1 MRLLVAEDEK
11 QLNRLI
17 TRTLEEAGCS
27 VDSVFDGEAALD
39 YLEAAEY
46 DLAVLDIMMPKLD
59 GISVLKHYRSRGG
72 KTPALFLTARDG
84 IDDRV
89 QGLDSGAD
97 DYIVKPFSFDE
108 LLARIRAVVRRSA
121 ARADNV
127 LTEADLVLD
136 LSSHRVTRSGREI
149 ELSSK
154 EYQILEYLMLNKNQ
168 VLDREKVRSHIWSW
182 DYDGQ
187 SNVVDVYISILRK
200 KIDDGFEPKLI
211 HTVRGSGYILQCRN
225 C

>member
-17 TRTLEEAGCS
+17 TRTLEEAGYS

-59 GISVLKHYRSRGG
+59 GIAVLKHYRSRGG

-168 VLDREKVRSHIWSW
+168 VLEREKVRSHIWSW

>member
-1 MRLLVAEDEK
+1 M
-11 QLNRLI
+11 
-17 TRTLEEAGCS
+17 
-27 VDSVFDGEAALD
+27 
-39 YLEAAEY
+39 
-46 DLAVLDIMMPKLD
+46 
-59 GISVLKHYRSRGG
+59 
-72 KTPALFLTARDG
+72 
-84 IDDRV
+84 
-89 QGLDSGAD
+89 
-97 DYIVKPFSFDE
+97 
-108 LLARIRAVVRRSA
+108 RRSA

-136 LSSHRVTRSGREI
+136 LSSHRVTLSGPEI

>member
-17 TRTLEEAGCS
+17 TRTLEEAGYS

-59 GISVLKHYRSRGG
+59 GISVLKHYRSSGG

>member
-17 TRTLEEAGCS
+17 TRTLEEAGYS

-72 KTPALFLTARDG
+72 KAPALFLTARDG

-154 EYQILEYLMLNKNQ
+154 EYLILEYLMLNKNQ

>member
-59 GISVLKHYRSRGG
+59 GIAVLKHYRSRGG

>member
-17 TRTLEEAGCS
+17 TRTLEEAGYS

-46 DLAVLDIMMPKLD
+46 DFAVLDIMMPKLD

>member
-17 TRTLEEAGCS
+17 TRTLEEAGYS

-59 GISVLKHYRSRGG
+59 GIAVLKHYRSRGG

>member
-17 TRTLEEAGCS
+17 TRALEEAGYS

-127 LTEADLVLD
+127 LSEADLVLD

>member
-17 TRTLEEAGCS
+17 TRTLEEAGYS

-59 GISVLKHYRSRGG
+59 GIAVLKHYRSRGG

-211 HTVRGSGYILQCRN
+211 HTVRGSGYILQSRN

>member
-17 TRTLEEAGCS
+17 TRTLEEAGYS

-59 GISVLKHYRSRGG
+59 GIAVLKHYRSRGG

-97 DYIVKPFSFDE
+97 DYIVKPFPLTSFLPVSGQWCAAVRPGLTMCSRRLTLCWICQATESPAAD
-108 LLARIRAVVRRSA
+108 ARSSSA
-121 ARADNV
+121 QRN
-127 LTEADLVLD
+127 
-136 LSSHRVTRSGREI
+136 TR
-149 ELSSK
+149 
-154 EYQILEYLMLNKNQ
+154 YLN
-168 VLDREKVRSHIWSW
+168 
-182 DYDGQ
+182 
-187 SNVVDVYISILRK
+187 
-200 KIDDGFEPKLI
+200 
-211 HTVRGSGYILQCRN
+211 T
-225 C
+225 

>member
-127 LTEADLVLD
+127 VTEADLVLD

>member
-59 GISVLKHYRSRGG
+59 GVAVLRHYRNRGG

-89 QGLDSGAD
+89 QGLDSGAA

>member
-17 TRTLEEAGCS
+17 TRTLEEAGYS

>member
-17 TRTLEEAGCS
+17 TRTLEEAGYS

-72 KTPALFLTARDG
+72 KTPVLFLTARDG
-84 IDDRV
+84 LDDRV

>member
-17 TRTLEEAGCS
+17 TRTLEEAGYS

-59 GISVLKHYRSRGG
+59 GIAVLKHYRSRGG

-154 EYQILEYLMLNKNQ
+154 EYQILEYLMINKNQ

>member
-17 TRTLEEAGCS
+17 TRTLEEAGYS

-59 GISVLKHYRSRGG
+59 GVAVLRHYRNRGG

-211 HTVRGSGYILQCRN
+211 HTVRGSGYILQCRS

>member
-17 TRTLEEAGCS
+17 TRTLEEAGYS

-39 YLEAAEY
+39 FLEAAEY

-59 GISVLKHYRSRGG
+59 GIAVLKHYRSRGG

>member
-17 TRTLEEAGCS
+17 TRTLEEAGYS

-72 KTPALFLTARDG
+72 KTPVLFLTARDG

-187 SNVVDVYISILRK
+187 SNVVDIYISILRK

>member
-59 GISVLKHYRSRGG
+59 GIAVLKHYRSRGG

-127 LTEADLVLD
+127 VTEADLVLD

>member
-17 TRTLEEAGCS
+17 TRTLEEAGYS

-59 GISVLKHYRSRGG
+59 GIAVLKHYRSRGG

-127 LTEADLVLD
+127 LTETDLVLD

-154 EYQILEYLMLNKNQ
+154 EYQILEYLMINKNQ